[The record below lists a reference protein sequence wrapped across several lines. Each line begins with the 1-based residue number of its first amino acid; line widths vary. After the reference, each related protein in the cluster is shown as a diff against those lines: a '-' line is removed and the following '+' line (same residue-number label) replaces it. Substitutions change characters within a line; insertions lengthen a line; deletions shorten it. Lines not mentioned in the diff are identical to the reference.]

1 MKHTEAFKNYKR
13 YNPAKFEELRV
24 KAIAKLDQ
32 VIAEVPAAVTAKVL
46 LHELRVHQ
54 IELEMQNEELQDANQ
69 QLELMRNRYLD
80 LYEFSPVGFMTLADD
95 NFISVCNLKVCSLLG
110 MERRALLHSRFAI
123 LIADDDK
130 DRWYQ
135 FSRDMKKSPQG
146 EEKSIDLVVKRSNG
160 TSFYARLNC
169 LRLDDKTDAPDLL
182 RLVLTDVS
190 QQKQA
195 EEEVEHLAF
204 YDPLTSLPNRRLMLD
219 RLNQIML
226 ASTRTGHAGALLFID
241 IDNFKT
247 LNDTLG
253 HDAGDLLLQQMAQR
267 LAASV
272 RAGDTVSRQGGD
284 EFVVILD
291 KLSEQPAEAAKET
304 KIIADKILTAL
315 RQSYQLANH
324 TYLTSVSIGAT
335 LFNTQE
341 IVIDDL
347 LKQADLAMY
356 EAKAA
361 GRNTFRF
368 FNPHMQESI
377 NAHAKL
383 VDNLHVAFE
392 QQQFQLHYQTQVDCV
407 GLPVGA
413 EALIRWKTNTGLLT
427 PFSFLA
433 LAEETGLILAIGD
446 WVIDSACAQ
455 LKLWQQHPL
464 TRDITLSVN
473 VSAKQFKHS
482 DFVQKVQEAVL
493 KHDINPVLLRLEL
506 TESLVVG
513 DVESLIPG
521 MNALKNIGVRFILDD
536 FGTGYSSIQYL
547 KKLPLECLKIDQS
560 FVRDIVT
567 DTDSQAIVSTIISMA
582 NHLGIDVMA
591 EGVET
596 EAQRQYLLSK
606 GCKNFQ
612 GYLFGLPLPI
622 DAYQAS
628 LKKASWLDDIKRL
641 CCQWVH

>member
-69 QLELMRNRYLD
+69 QLELMRNRYLN

-383 VDNLHVAFE
+383 VDNLHVALE
-392 QQQFQLHYQTQVDCV
+392 QQQFQLHYQIQVDCV
-407 GLPVGA
+407 GVPVGA
-413 EALIRWKTNTGLLT
+413 EALIRWRTATGLLT
-427 PFSFLA
+427 PFNFLA
-433 LAEETGLILAIGD
+433 LAEETGLILAIGQ
-446 WVIDSACAQ
+446 WVIDTACAQ

-482 DFVQKVQEAVL
+482 DFVQQVQEAIL

-560 FVRDIVT
+560 FVRDIET
-567 DTDSQAIVSTIISMA
+567 DADSQAIVSTIISMA
-582 NHLGIDVMA
+582 HHLGIDVMA

-612 GYLFGLPLPI
+612 GYLFALPLPI
-622 DAYQAS
+622 DEFQAS
-628 LKKASWLDDIKRL
+628 LKKADWLDDIKRL
-641 CCQWVH
+641 FC

>member
-1 MKHTEAFKNYKR
+1 MRHTEAFKNYKR
-13 YNPAKFEELRV
+13 YNPVKFEELSV

-69 QLELMRNRYLD
+69 KLELMRNRYLD
-80 LYEFSPVGFMTLADD
+80 LYEFSPVGFITLADD

-182 RLVLTDVS
+182 RLVMTDVS

-383 VDNLHVAFE
+383 VDNLHVALE
-392 QQQFQLHYQTQVDCV
+392 QQQFQLHYQIQVDCV
-407 GLPVGA
+407 GVPVGA
-413 EALIRWKTNTGLLT
+413 EALIRWRTATGLLT
-427 PFSFLA
+427 PFNFLA
-433 LAEETGLILAIGD
+433 LAEETGLILAIGQ
-446 WVIDSACAQ
+446 WVIDTACAQ

-582 NHLGIDVMA
+582 HHLGIDVMA

-628 LKKASWLDDIKRL
+628 LKKADWLDDIKRL
-641 CCQWVH
+641 FC

>member
-1 MKHTEAFKNYKR
+1 
-13 YNPAKFEELRV
+13 
-24 KAIAKLDQ
+24 
-32 VIAEVPAAVTAKVL
+32 
-46 LHELRVHQ
+46 
-54 IELEMQNEELQDANQ
+54 
-69 QLELMRNRYLD
+69 MRNRYLN

-95 NFISVCNLKVCSLLG
+95 NFINVCNLKVCSLLG

-383 VDNLHVAFE
+383 VDNLHVALE
-392 QQQFQLHYQTQVDCV
+392 QQQFQLHYQIQVDCV
-407 GLPVGA
+407 GVPVGA
-413 EALIRWKTNTGLLT
+413 EALIRWRTATGLLT
-427 PFSFLA
+427 PFNFLA
-433 LAEETGLILAIGD
+433 LAEETGLILAIGQ
-446 WVIDSACAQ
+446 WVIDTACAQ

-482 DFVQKVQEAVL
+482 DFVQQVQEAIL

-560 FVRDIVT
+560 FVRDIET
-567 DTDSQAIVSTIISMA
+567 DADSQAIVSTIISMA
-582 NHLGIDVMA
+582 HHLGIDVMA

-612 GYLFGLPLPI
+612 GYLFALPLPI
-622 DAYQAS
+622 DEFQAS
-628 LKKASWLDDIKRL
+628 LKKADWLDDIKRL
-641 CCQWVH
+641 FC

>member
-1 MKHTEAFKNYKR
+1 MRHTEAFKNYKR

-69 QLELMRNRYLD
+69 QLELMRNRYLN

-95 NFISVCNLKVCSLLG
+95 NFINVCNLKVCSLLG

-226 ASTRTGHAGALLFID
+226 ATTRTGHAGALLFID

-383 VDNLHVAFE
+383 VDNLHVALE
-392 QQQFQLHYQTQVDCV
+392 QQQFQLHYQIQVDCV
-407 GLPVGA
+407 GVPVGA
-413 EALIRWKTNTGLLT
+413 EALIRWRTATGLLT
-427 PFSFLA
+427 PFNFLA
-433 LAEETGLILAIGD
+433 LAEETGLILAIGQ
-446 WVIDSACAQ
+446 WVIDTACAQ

-482 DFVQKVQEAVL
+482 DFVQQVQEAIL

-560 FVRDIVT
+560 FVRDIET
-567 DTDSQAIVSTIISMA
+567 DADSQAIVSTIISMA
-582 NHLGIDVMA
+582 HHLGIDVMA

-612 GYLFGLPLPI
+612 GYLFALPLPI
-622 DAYQAS
+622 DEFQAS
-628 LKKASWLDDIKRL
+628 LKKADWLDDIKRL
-641 CCQWVH
+641 FC

>member
-1 MKHTEAFKNYKR
+1 MRHTEAFKNYKR

-69 QLELMRNRYLD
+69 QLELMRNRYLN

-130 DRWYQ
+130 DRWHQ

-383 VDNLHVAFE
+383 VDNLHVALE
-392 QQQFQLHYQTQVDCV
+392 QQQFQLHYQIQVDCV
-407 GLPVGA
+407 GVPVGA
-413 EALIRWKTNTGLLT
+413 EALIRWRTATGLLT
-427 PFSFLA
+427 PFNFLA
-433 LAEETGLILAIGD
+433 LAEETGLILAIGQ
-446 WVIDSACAQ
+446 WVIDTACAQ

-482 DFVQKVQEAVL
+482 DFVQQVQEAIL

-560 FVRDIVT
+560 FVRDIET
-567 DTDSQAIVSTIISMA
+567 DADSQAIVSTIISMA
-582 NHLGIDVMA
+582 HHLGIDVMA

-612 GYLFGLPLPI
+612 GYLFALPLPI
-622 DAYQAS
+622 DEFQAS
-628 LKKASWLDDIKRL
+628 LKKADWLDDIKRL
-641 CCQWVH
+641 FC

>member
-1 MKHTEAFKNYKR
+1 MRHTEAFKNYKR

-32 VIAEVPAAVTAKVL
+32 VIAEVPTAVTVKVL

-69 QLELMRNRYLD
+69 KLELMHNRYLD

-95 NFISVCNLKVCSLLG
+95 NFINVCNLKVCSLLG
-110 MERRALLHSRFAI
+110 MERRALLHSKFAI

-226 ASTRTGHAGALLFID
+226 ATTRTGHAGALLFID

-383 VDNLHVAFE
+383 VDNLHVALE
-392 QQQFQLHYQTQVDCV
+392 QQQFQLHYQIQVDCV
-407 GLPVGA
+407 GVPVGA
-413 EALIRWKTNTGLLT
+413 EALIRWRTATGLLT
-427 PFSFLA
+427 PFNFLA
-433 LAEETGLILAIGD
+433 LAEETGLILAIGQ
-446 WVIDSACAQ
+446 WVIDTACAQ

-482 DFVQKVQEAVL
+482 DFVQQVQEAIL

-560 FVRDIVT
+560 FVRDIET
-567 DTDSQAIVSTIISMA
+567 DADSQAIVSTIISMA
-582 NHLGIDVMA
+582 HHLGIDVMA

-612 GYLFGLPLPI
+612 GYLFALPLPI
-622 DAYQAS
+622 DEFQAS
-628 LKKASWLDDIKRL
+628 LKKADWLDDIKRL
-641 CCQWVH
+641 FC

>member
-1 MKHTEAFKNYKR
+1 MRHTEAFKNYKR

-69 QLELMRNRYLD
+69 QLELMRNRYLN

-95 NFISVCNLKVCSLLG
+95 NFINVCNLKVCSLLG

-383 VDNLHVAFE
+383 VDNLHVALE
-392 QQQFQLHYQTQVDCV
+392 QQQFQLHYQIQVDCV
-407 GLPVGA
+407 GVPVGA
-413 EALIRWKTNTGLLT
+413 EALIRWRTATGLLT
-427 PFSFLA
+427 PFNFLA
-433 LAEETGLILAIGD
+433 LAEETGLILAIGQ
-446 WVIDSACAQ
+446 WVIDTACAQ

-482 DFVQKVQEAVL
+482 DFVQQVQEAIL

-560 FVRDIVT
+560 FVRDIET
-567 DTDSQAIVSTIISMA
+567 DADSQAIVSTIISMA
-582 NHLGIDVMA
+582 HHLGIDVMA

-612 GYLFGLPLPI
+612 GYLFALPLPI
-622 DAYQAS
+622 DEFQAS
-628 LKKASWLDDIKRL
+628 LKKADWLDDIKRL
-641 CCQWVH
+641 FC

>member
-1 MKHTEAFKNYKR
+1 
-13 YNPAKFEELRV
+13 
-24 KAIAKLDQ
+24 
-32 VIAEVPAAVTAKVL
+32 
-46 LHELRVHQ
+46 
-54 IELEMQNEELQDANQ
+54 
-69 QLELMRNRYLD
+69 MRNRYLN

-226 ASTRTGHAGALLFID
+226 ATTRTGHAGALLFID

-383 VDNLHVAFE
+383 VDNLHVALE
-392 QQQFQLHYQTQVDCV
+392 QQQFQLHYQIQVDCV
-407 GLPVGA
+407 GVPVGA
-413 EALIRWKTNTGLLT
+413 EALIRWRTATGLLT
-427 PFSFLA
+427 PFNFLA
-433 LAEETGLILAIGD
+433 LAEETGLILAIGQ
-446 WVIDSACAQ
+446 WVIDTACAQ

-482 DFVQKVQEAVL
+482 DFVQQVQEAIL

-560 FVRDIVT
+560 FVRDIET
-567 DTDSQAIVSTIISMA
+567 DADSQAIVSTIISMA
-582 NHLGIDVMA
+582 HHLGIDVMA

-612 GYLFGLPLPI
+612 GYLFALPLPI
-622 DAYQAS
+622 DEFQAS
-628 LKKASWLDDIKRL
+628 LKKADWLDDIKRL
-641 CCQWVH
+641 FC

>member
-1 MKHTEAFKNYKR
+1 MRHTEAFKNYKR

-69 QLELMRNRYLD
+69 QLELMRNRYLN

-383 VDNLHVAFE
+383 VDNLHVALE
-392 QQQFQLHYQTQVDCV
+392 QQQFQLHYQIQVDCV
-407 GLPVGA
+407 GVPVGA
-413 EALIRWKTNTGLLT
+413 EALIRWRTATGLLT
-427 PFSFLA
+427 PFNFLA
-433 LAEETGLILAIGD
+433 LAEETGLILAIGQ
-446 WVIDSACAQ
+446 WVIDTACAQ

-482 DFVQKVQEAVL
+482 DFVQQVQEAIL

-560 FVRDIVT
+560 FVRDIET
-567 DTDSQAIVSTIISMA
+567 DADSQAIVSTIISMA
-582 NHLGIDVMA
+582 HHLGIDVMA

-612 GYLFGLPLPI
+612 GYLFALPLPI
-622 DAYQAS
+622 DEFQAS
-628 LKKASWLDDIKRL
+628 LKKADWLDDIKRL
-641 CCQWVH
+641 FC

>member
-1 MKHTEAFKNYKR
+1 
-13 YNPAKFEELRV
+13 
-24 KAIAKLDQ
+24 
-32 VIAEVPAAVTAKVL
+32 
-46 LHELRVHQ
+46 
-54 IELEMQNEELQDANQ
+54 
-69 QLELMRNRYLD
+69 
-80 LYEFSPVGFMTLADD
+80 
-95 NFISVCNLKVCSLLG
+95 

-383 VDNLHVAFE
+383 VDNLHVALE
-392 QQQFQLHYQTQVDCV
+392 QQQFQLHYQIQVDCV
-407 GLPVGA
+407 GVPVGA
-413 EALIRWKTNTGLLT
+413 EALIRWRTATGLLT
-427 PFSFLA
+427 PFNFLA
-433 LAEETGLILAIGD
+433 LAEETGLILAIGQ
-446 WVIDSACAQ
+446 WVIDTACAQ

-482 DFVQKVQEAVL
+482 DFVQQVQEAIL

-560 FVRDIVT
+560 FVRDIET
-567 DTDSQAIVSTIISMA
+567 DADSQAIVSTIISMA
-582 NHLGIDVMA
+582 HHLGIDVMA

-612 GYLFGLPLPI
+612 GYLFALPLPI
-622 DAYQAS
+622 DEFQAS
-628 LKKASWLDDIKRL
+628 LKKADWLDDIKRL
-641 CCQWVH
+641 FC

>member
-1 MKHTEAFKNYKR
+1 MRHTEAFKNYKR

-32 VIAEVPAAVTAKVL
+32 VIAEVPTAVTAKVL

-69 QLELMRNRYLD
+69 QLELMRNRYLN

-383 VDNLHVAFE
+383 VDNLHVALE
-392 QQQFQLHYQTQVDCV
+392 QQQFQLHYQIQVDCFGV
-407 GLPVGA
+407 PVGA
-413 EALIRWKTNTGLLT
+413 EALIRWRTATGLLT
-427 PFSFLA
+427 PFNFLA
-433 LAEETGLILAIGD
+433 LAEETGLILAIGQ
-446 WVIDSACAQ
+446 WVIDTACAQ

-482 DFVQKVQEAVL
+482 DFVQQVQEAIL

-560 FVRDIVT
+560 FVRDIET
-567 DTDSQAIVSTIISMA
+567 DADSQAIVSTIISMA
-582 NHLGIDVMA
+582 HHLGIDVMA

-612 GYLFGLPLPI
+612 GYLFALPLPI
-622 DAYQAS
+622 DEFQAS
-628 LKKASWLDDIKRL
+628 LKKADWLDDIKRL
-641 CCQWVH
+641 FC

>member
-1 MKHTEAFKNYKR
+1 MRHTEAFKNYKR

-69 QLELMRNRYLD
+69 QLELMRNRYLN

-383 VDNLHVAFE
+383 VDNLHVALE
-392 QQQFQLHYQTQVDCV
+392 QQQFQLHYQIQVDCFGV
-407 GLPVGA
+407 PVGA
-413 EALIRWKTNTGLLT
+413 EALIRWRTATGLLT
-427 PFSFLA
+427 PFNFLA
-433 LAEETGLILAIGD
+433 LAEETGLILAIGQ
-446 WVIDSACAQ
+446 WVIDTACAQ

-482 DFVQKVQEAVL
+482 DFVQQVQEAIL

-560 FVRDIVT
+560 FVRDIET
-567 DTDSQAIVSTIISMA
+567 DADSQAIVSTIISMA
-582 NHLGIDVMA
+582 HHLGIDVMA

-612 GYLFGLPLPI
+612 GYLFALPLPI
-622 DAYQAS
+622 DEFQAS
-628 LKKASWLDDIKRL
+628 LKKADWLDDIKRL
-641 CCQWVH
+641 FC

>member
-1 MKHTEAFKNYKR
+1 MRHTEAFKNYKR

-32 VIAEVPAAVTAKVL
+32 VIAEVPTAVTVKVL

-69 QLELMRNRYLD
+69 KLELMHNRYLD

-95 NFISVCNLKVCSLLG
+95 NFINVCNLKVCSLLG

-226 ASTRTGHAGALLFID
+226 ATTRTGHAGALLFID

-383 VDNLHVAFE
+383 VDNLHVALE
-392 QQQFQLHYQTQVDCV
+392 QQQFQLHYQIQVDCV
-407 GLPVGA
+407 GVPVGA
-413 EALIRWKTNTGLLT
+413 EALIRWRTATGLLT
-427 PFSFLA
+427 PFNFLA
-433 LAEETGLILAIGD
+433 LAEETGLILAIGQ
-446 WVIDSACAQ
+446 WVIDTACAQ

-482 DFVQKVQEAVL
+482 DFVQQVQEAIL

-560 FVRDIVT
+560 FVRDIET
-567 DTDSQAIVSTIISMA
+567 DADSQAIVSTIISMA
-582 NHLGIDVMA
+582 HHLGIDVMA

-612 GYLFGLPLPI
+612 GYLFALPLPI
-622 DAYQAS
+622 DEFQAS
-628 LKKASWLDDIKRL
+628 LKKADWLDDIKRL
-641 CCQWVH
+641 FC

>member
-69 QLELMRNRYLD
+69 QLELMRNRYLN

-95 NFISVCNLKVCSLLG
+95 NFINVCNLKVCSLLG

-383 VDNLHVAFE
+383 VDNLHVALE
-392 QQQFQLHYQTQVDCV
+392 QQQFQLHYQIQVDCV
-407 GLPVGA
+407 GVPVGA
-413 EALIRWKTNTGLLT
+413 EALIRWRTATGLLT
-427 PFSFLA
+427 PFNFLA
-433 LAEETGLILAIGD
+433 LAEETGLILAIGQ
-446 WVIDSACAQ
+446 WVIDTACAQ

-482 DFVQKVQEAVL
+482 DFVQQVQEAIL

-560 FVRDIVT
+560 FVRDIET
-567 DTDSQAIVSTIISMA
+567 DADSQAIVSTIISMA
-582 NHLGIDVMA
+582 HHLGIDVMA

-612 GYLFGLPLPI
+612 GYLFALPLPI
-622 DAYQAS
+622 DEFQAS
-628 LKKASWLDDIKRL
+628 LKKADWLDDIKRL
-641 CCQWVH
+641 FC

>member
-1 MKHTEAFKNYKR
+1 
-13 YNPAKFEELRV
+13 
-24 KAIAKLDQ
+24 
-32 VIAEVPAAVTAKVL
+32 
-46 LHELRVHQ
+46 
-54 IELEMQNEELQDANQ
+54 
-69 QLELMRNRYLD
+69 MRNRYLN

-95 NFISVCNLKVCSLLG
+95 NFINVCNLKVCSLLG

-204 YDPLTSLPNRRLMLD
+204 YDPLTSLPNRHLMLD

-383 VDNLHVAFE
+383 VDNLHVALE
-392 QQQFQLHYQTQVDCV
+392 QQQFQLHYQIQVDCV
-407 GLPVGA
+407 GVPVGA
-413 EALIRWKTNTGLLT
+413 EALIRWRTATGLLT
-427 PFSFLA
+427 PFNFLA
-433 LAEETGLILAIGD
+433 LAEETGLILAIGQ
-446 WVIDSACAQ
+446 WVIDTACAQ

-482 DFVQKVQEAVL
+482 DFVQQVQEAIL

-560 FVRDIVT
+560 FVRDIET
-567 DTDSQAIVSTIISMA
+567 DADSQAIVSTIISMA
-582 NHLGIDVMA
+582 HHLGIDVMA

-612 GYLFGLPLPI
+612 GYLFALPLPI
-622 DAYQAS
+622 DEFQAS
-628 LKKASWLDDIKRL
+628 LKKADWLDDIKRL
-641 CCQWVH
+641 FC